1 MGPHGDPHLAI
12 GQARGPLT
20 MLVSRVARHALI
32 GLLRGPARAAC
43 QQAGTP
49 SAAPL
54 PGRVLLR
61 RLHLFMAAQ
70 WQWRGREAHA

>member
-32 GLLRGPARAAC
+32 EQLHGPTRAVC

-49 SAAPL
+49 TVAPL
-54 PGRVLLR
+54 LGRVLLR
-61 RLHLFMAAQ
+61 RLHIFMAA
-70 WQWRGREAHA
+70 